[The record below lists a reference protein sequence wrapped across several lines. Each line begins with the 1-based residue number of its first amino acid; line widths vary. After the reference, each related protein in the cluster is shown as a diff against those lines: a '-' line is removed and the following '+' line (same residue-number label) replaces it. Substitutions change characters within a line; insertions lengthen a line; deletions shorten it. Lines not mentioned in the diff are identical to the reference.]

1 MIHLKNRALGCLIG
15 LAIGDAIGTTLEF
28 KKRDLAEKIEDM
40 IGGGP
45 FELNPGEWTD
55 DTSMA
60 LCLADSL
67 IEFNGFYPED
77 QMNKYYKWFSDG
89 YNSSTGY
96 CFDIG
101 NTVKTALF
109 KYKETGIAYS
119 GTDNA
124 DSAGN
129 GSLMRL
135 APIPIFYFTTLENQK
150 GLQLLV
156 KYAEQSSRTT
166 HAEESCLDACKVY
179 ALMINKALNGLPK
192 ADILSFKDEEM
203 DQYTILSP
211 KIRGILTG
219 SYKQKNRNEISSSG
233 YVVHSLEAALW
244 AFYNTDS
251 YKEGVLL
258 AANLADDS
266 DTVAAIY
273 GQLAG
278 AYYGFDG
285 IPQEWVEK
293 LAKKEKLISTVLKL
307 LRIQ

>member
-1 MIHLKNRALGCLIG
+1 MIHLKNRVLGSFIG
-15 LAIGDAIGTTLEF
+15 LAVGDAIGTTLEF
-28 KKRDLAEKIEDM
+28 KKRDLADKVEDM
-40 IGGGP
+40 VGGGP

-67 IEFNGFYPED
+67 IDFNGFYPED
-77 QMNKYYKWFSDG
+77 QMNKYYKWFSEG

-101 NTVKTALF
+101 NTIKEALF
-109 KYKETGIAYS
+109 NYKKTGMAYS
-119 GTDNA
+119 GKENSE
-124 DSAGN
+124 SAGN

-135 APIPIFYFTTLENQK
+135 APIPIFYFTTLENKK

-166 HAEESCLDACKVY
+166 HAEKNCLDACKIY
-179 ALMINKALNGLPK
+179 ALMTNKAFNGLPK
-192 ADILSFKDEEM
+192 RDILSFTDEEF
-203 DQYTILSP
+203 DEFNVYSP
-211 KIRGILTG
+211 KIREIVKG
-219 SYKQKNRNEISSSG
+219 SYQQKNRSEISSSG
-233 YVVHSLEAALW
+233 YVVHSMEAALW

-258 AANLADDS
+258 AANLAGDS

-278 AYYGFDG
+278 AYYGLEG

-293 LAKKEKLISTVLKL
+293 LAKKEKLFSTALHL
-307 LRIQ
+307 LRMQ